1 MITTVT
7 IVIPVYNEETDLP
20 NCISRLVEVTRSNK
34 LYEWRILIADNASV
48 DATRKIGES
57 LVKDYSEVGYIYI
70 PQKGRGRALRSAWLN
85 NESDILCYM
94 DVDLSTDLKHL
105 PELLEPLQD
114 GYQISVGSR
123 LSKES
128 QVTRSFK
135 RELISRVYNAIIKLM
150 FFTSFPDAQ
159 CGFKAIKKETA
170 EIIIPLI
177 VNNYWFFDT
186 ELLLI
191 AAKRGFAIKSV
202 PVNWYEDPKSSVNV
216 TRTAIEDI
224 KGLLRL
230 RLGGIPKID

>member
-7 IVIPVYNEETDLP
+7 IVIPVYNEEIDLP
-20 NCISRLVEVTRSNK
+20 DCISQLVEVTRSNK
-34 LYEWRILIADNASV
+34 LYEWRIVIADNASV
-48 DATRKIGES
+48 DSTRKVAES
-57 LVKDYSEVGYIYI
+57 LARDNAEVEYIYI

-85 NESDILCYM
+85 NDSDILCYM

-128 QVTRSFK
+128 HVTRSFK

-170 EIIIPLI
+170 DMIIPLI

-186 ELLLI
+186 EMLLI

-230 RLGGIPKID
+230 RFGGIPKID

>member
-135 RELISRVYNAIIKLM
+135 RKLISRAYNAIIKLM